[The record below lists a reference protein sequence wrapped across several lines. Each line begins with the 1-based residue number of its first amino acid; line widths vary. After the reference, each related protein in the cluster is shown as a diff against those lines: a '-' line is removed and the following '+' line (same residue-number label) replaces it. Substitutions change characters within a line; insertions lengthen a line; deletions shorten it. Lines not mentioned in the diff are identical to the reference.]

1 MLGHCEGIFPIL
13 ICHSGALNLFSAVN
27 PKLEVLALW
36 LYPYRDFLSGQGE
49 GGLIWEQ
56 IISKVNVEN
65 VFHVFNSVGGI
76 FVTLRN
82 TFTINGH
89 YCVVNE
95 RFTVNHSFGFFY
107 ALYVNYTALDFAV
120 FFVFNAV
127 AKNKVLGVGICA

>member
-1 MLGHCEGIFPIL
+1 MRRHCKGVFPIL
-13 ICHSGALNLFSAVN
+13 VCHGGALYLFSAVN
-27 PKLEVLALW
+27 PKLEILALW

-56 IISKVNVEN
+56 IISKVNVKN
-65 VFHVFNSVGGI
+65 VFYIFNSVGGI
-76 FVTLRN
+76 FVTFRN

-89 YCVVNE
+89 NSVVNE

-120 FFVFNAV
+120 SSFLMLLL
-127 AKNKVLGVGICA
+127 KTK